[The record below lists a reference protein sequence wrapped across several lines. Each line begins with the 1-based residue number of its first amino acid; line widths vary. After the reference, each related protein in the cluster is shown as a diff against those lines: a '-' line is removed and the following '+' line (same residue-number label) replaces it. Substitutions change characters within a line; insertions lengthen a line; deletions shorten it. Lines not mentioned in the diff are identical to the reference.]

1 MTLLTVFVGIIAFSN
16 LVLLIGLAV
25 LAFSAKRLMDTSVR
39 PLMDKVN
46 ALVDKVDDKTG
57 KIMEIGEDTARKV
70 SGSVVATSDTVE
82 DAVVSPILGLSSLY
96 AGISKAIETFRST
109 RTVSTES

>member
-39 PLMDKVN
+39 PLMDKVS
-46 ALVDKVDDKTG
+46 ALVDKVDDKTE
-57 KIMEIGEDTARKV
+57 KIMEIGEDAARRV

-82 DAVVSPILGLSSLY
+82 NAVVSPILSLSSLY

-109 RTVSTES
+109 RTASTES